1 MIDINECS
9 IGDVCWALI
18 PAVQKAPLYGTIT
31 AVYEKENAIQL
42 TTMMNGIR
50 TVSSSNAFWSEKEAK
65 EAKKK

>member
-18 PAVQKAPLYGTIT
+18 PAVQRAPVYGTISSI
-31 AVYEKENAIQL
+31 YLKENAIQI
-42 TTMMNGIR
+42 TTMINGIR
-50 TVSSSNAFWSEKEAK
+50 VVPVQNAFWSEKEAK